1 MLTEPLS
8 VKMKFEMTLPD
19 TWALSKCK
27 HIPKSCEIVSPY
39 IYLKVTKRYNYKL
52 LVATLRIRLPEG
64 AASRG
69 MLCGSLKT
77 WLKII
82 NKRKVGNSHIYQSN
96 KTALHFL

>member
-1 MLTEPLS
+1 MLKELHS

-27 HIPKSCEIVSPY
+27 HVPKSCEIVCPY
-39 IYLKVTKRYNYKL
+39 VYLKVTKRYNYKL
-52 LVATLRIRLPEG
+52 LVATLRIRLTEA

-69 MLCGSLKT
+69 MVCGRLKT

-82 NKRKVGNSHIYQSN
+82 NKQKVGNSHTY
-96 KTALHFL
+96 